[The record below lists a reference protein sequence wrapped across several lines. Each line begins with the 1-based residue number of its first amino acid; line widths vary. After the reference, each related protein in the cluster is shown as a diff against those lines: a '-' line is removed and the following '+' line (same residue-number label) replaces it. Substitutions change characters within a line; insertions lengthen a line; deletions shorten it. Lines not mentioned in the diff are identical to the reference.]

1 MLRFST
7 TILMA
12 LAISFPL
19 SAFAGERAID
29 QKAPQAAVVAAAP
42 QDAVIMPAPSAK
54 AETSANTEQAP
65 KRIVKHGS
73 SQSAAG
79 YRFTT
84 PYSVPPQTLP
94 VAIPSLTSFHF

>member
-7 TILMA
+7 ATLLA

-19 SAFAGERAID
+19 SALAGERAID
-29 QKAPQAAVVAAAP
+29 QKAPEAAVVAAAP

-54 AETSANTEQAP
+54 AETPANPEQAP
-65 KRIVKHGS
+65 KRLVKHGS
-73 SQSAAG
+73 SQSEAG
-79 YRFTT
+79 YRFTS

-94 VAIPSLTSFHF
+94 IAIPSLASFHF